1 MNTGTIIEET
11 VTPETNRQETA
22 MTEETMK
29 INATENGGATTK
41 THGKTAGLPGV
52 RDGSGER
59 AAPAN
64 DGRVDP
70 ADDVRAD
77 PADGVRVDLSLAGMT
92 CNACARRIER
102 RLSNAPGVRS
112 ANVNFATARATVEY
126 DRRATGAAQLIETVK
141 EIGYGASDAAE
152 AGAAEREQEAE
163 RAEQVTLRRRFLVA
177 TVLSAPVLLVA
188 MSHGRVALFNV
199 SWINWAQLA
208 LTLPVICYSGW
219 PFYQSAWIALRHRA
233 ADMNTLIATGT
244 GAAFIYSLVVTIAP
258 QLVADTAHDAATMA
272 GMGDGG
278 SVHVAPVYYEAASV
292 IIALILLGRL
302 LEARARGKTSE
313 AIKRLMGLQPP
324 TARVVRAD
332 GREVDLPVEA
342 VGVGDTIIV
351 RPGERIPVDGV
362 VTEGASA
369 VNEAMLTGESMPVE
383 KTAGAEVIGATI
395 NGTGSFRFRATKV
408 GRDTVLQQIVR
419 MVEQAQGGRAP
430 IARLADTVSGYF
442 TPIVICIAIAA
453 FVIWF
458 IAAPVESRLSYA
470 LVSFVSVLIIACPCA
485 LGLATPTA
493 VMVGTGRGAEH
504 GILVKGGEALETAH
518 RLTTIVLD
526 KTGTITRGQPAV
538 TDVLPVEGFDADELL
553 RLAAAAERGSEHP
566 LGEALVRRAAELELA
581 RGLARAEVGKF
592 NALAG
597 HGVEA
602 EVEGRQVL
610 LGNLKLMSERG
621 IELNDLRERGAMLA
635 AAGKTAMYVAVEGA
649 AAGII
654 AVADETKAGSKEAIG
669 ALKRL
674 GLEVVMITGDNR
686 QTAEAVAREVG
697 IERVLAEVLPE
708 GKAAEVR
715 KLQREGLRVAMVGD
729 GINDAP
735 ALAQAD
741 IGIAIGTGADVAI
754 EASDITLIRGDLG
767 GVVTA
772 IALSRQTIKVIRQNL
787 FWAFIYNTLGIPL
800 AAGALYPFTGWLL
813 SPVVAS
819 AAMAL
824 SSVSVVANSLRLK
837 RFRL

>member
-1 MNTGTIIEET
+1 MNTGTI
-11 VTPETNRQETA
+11 
-22 MTEETMK
+22 TEET
-29 INATENGGATTK
+29 TETGATNS
-41 THGKTAGLPGV
+41 V
-52 RDGSGER
+52 
-59 AAPAN
+59 AAPDA
-64 DGRVDP
+64 RVQQT
-70 ADDVRAD
+70 ADLPDAGDKSVELSNVSDENA
-77 PADGVRVDLSLAGMT
+77 ARVDLSLAGMT

-102 RLSNAPGVRS
+102 TLTRAQGVRS
-112 ANVNFATARATVEY
+112 ASVNFATARATVEY
-126 DRRATGAAQLIETVK
+126 DSRTTGAAQLIGTVK
-141 EIGYGASDAAE
+141 EIGYGASDAEAE
-152 AGAAEREQEAE
+152 GAAEREKDAA
-163 RAEQVTLRRRFLVA
+163 RAEQETLRRRFLVA
-177 TVLSAPVLLVA
+177 AMLSAPVVLIA
-188 MSHGRVALFNV
+188 MSHGRIAFFNV
-199 SWINWAQLA
+199 SWINWVQLA
-208 LTLPVICYSGW
+208 LTLPVILYSGW
-219 PFYQSAWIALRHRA
+219 PFYASAWTALRHRA

-258 QLVADTAHDAATMA
+258 QLVANTHDAAM
-272 GMGDGG
+272 MSDGG
-278 SVHVAPVYYEAASV
+278 GHVPVAPVYYEAASV
-292 IIALILLGRL
+292 IITLILLGRL

-313 AIKRLMGLQPP
+313 AIKRLIGLQPR
-324 TARVVRAD
+324 TARVVLED
-332 GREVDLPVEA
+332 GSEVDLPIEA
-342 VGVGDTIIV
+342 VGLGDIVVV

-369 VNEAMLTGESMPVE
+369 VDEAMLTGESMPVE
-383 KTAGAEVIGATI
+383 KSAGAEVIGATM

-419 MVEQAQGGRAP
+419 MVEQAQGARAP

-442 TPIVICIAIAA
+442 TPIVICIAIIA
-453 FVIWF
+453 FVVWF
-458 IAAPVESRLSYA
+458 IVAPAESRLSYA

-493 VMVGTGRGAEH
+493 VLVGTGRGAEH

-518 RLTTIVLD
+518 RLTTIILD

-538 TDVLPVEGFDADELL
+538 TDVSTCENFDEAELL

-566 LGEALVRRAAELELA
+566 LGEAIVRRALEL
-581 RGLARAEVGKF
+581 GLAPANVAAF

-602 EVEGRQVL
+602 EVEGRRVL
-610 LGNLKLMSERG
+610 VGNLKLMTERG
-621 IELNDLRERGAMLA
+621 VAALNDVQERAGALT
-635 AAGKTAMYVAVEGA
+635 AAGKTAVYVAVDGA
-649 AAGII
+649 AAGVV
-654 AVADETKAGSKEAIG
+654 AVADELKAESKEAVG
-669 ALKRL
+669 ALQKL

-686 QTAEAVAREVG
+686 ATAEAVAREVG

-715 KLQREGLRVAMVGD
+715 KLQAEGKRVAMVGD

-735 ALAQAD
+735 ALAAAD
-741 IGIAIGTGADVAI
+741 IGIAIGTGTDVAI
-754 EASDITLIRGDLG
+754 EASDITLIRGDLR

-772 IALSRQTIKVIRQNL
+772 IKLSRQTIKVIKQNL
-787 FWAFIYNTLGIPL
+787 FWAFVYNTLGIPL

-824 SSVSVVANSLRLK
+824 SSISVVANSLRLK